1 MLKLFSDKHV
11 DHYNRERSHMLGLLA
26 LVFLILAAI
35 CMFFAAY
42 SFPGRPNWHLLS
54 YFFLIAALT
63 AHYAQSYG

>member
-1 MLKLFSDKHV
+1 
-11 DHYNRERSHMLGLLA
+11 MLGLLA

-42 SFPGRPNWHLLS
+42 SFPGRPNWQLLS